1 MTPDLRARIEAAP
14 MRTAQWLVVALATA
28 LNALDG
34 FDVLAMAFTSARVS
48 KDFGL
53 TGGELGMLLSAGLV
67 GMAIGSLVLGP
78 IADRIGRRPVLILS
92 VSLSA
97 AGMLLSATAGAA
109 WQLGLWRVV
118 TGLGVGGILACTN
131 VLVSEFSSKKLR
143 GLAISIYTA
152 GYGVGATVGGSA
164 AVWLQA
170 TFGWH
175 AVFVGGAAATAVLLV
190 AVLLFAPESID
201 FLATRRP
208 RGYEARL
215 ARLARRLRLGGAETA
230 DVLAVP
236 VEDTARPDPSGTT
249 VGQLFARPNLRT
261 TLLVWGAFFVVMFGF
276 YFVNSW
282 TPKLL
287 VTAGMTESQGVV
299 GGLMLTLG
307 GTVGSIA
314 YGAFA
319 AKWHRRTVMLWFT
332 VLAAVATGVFISTAG
347 VLALAF
353 VVGVLLGALIN
364 GCIAG
369 LYVITPSAYAASLR
383 STGVGW
389 AIGIGRIGAI
399 IAPLVTG
406 ALLDTGW
413 TPNGLYLAVGAV
425 ILIGAVAV
433 YFLPRHAS
441 AGRAAGEP
449 AEPEAVAAH

>member
-1 MTPDLRARIEAAP
+1 
-14 MRTAQWLVVALATA
+14 MRTAQWLIVALATA

-53 TGGELGMLLSAGLV
+53 TGGELGILLSAGLV

-78 IADRIGRRPVLILS
+78 FADRVGRRPVLILS
-92 VSLSA
+92 VALSA
-97 AGMLLSATAGAA
+97 VGMLLSATAGAA
-109 WQLGLWRVV
+109 LQLGLWRVV
-118 TGLGVGGILACTN
+118 TGLGVGGILVCTN
-131 VLVSEFSSKKLR
+131 VLVSEFSSKRLR

-170 TFGWH
+170 SFGWH
-175 AVFVGGAAATAVLLV
+175 AVFVGGAAATAVLLL
-190 AVLLFAPESID
+190 AVLVLAPESID

-208 RGYEARL
+208 RGHEAKL
-215 ARLARRLRLGGAETA
+215 DRLARRLRLDGAVRDTIGTGATTPSPGTA
-230 DVLAVP
+230 GPAGP
-236 VEDTARPDPSGTT
+236 ATGTT
-249 VGQLFARPNLRT
+249 VRQLFAPANVRAT
-261 TLLVWGAFFVVMFGF
+261 ILVWAAFFVVMFGF

-287 VTAGMTESQGVV
+287 VTAGMTESQGVI

-314 YGAFA
+314 FGAFA

-332 VLAAVATGVFISTAG
+332 VLAAIATAVFISTAG

-389 AIGIGRIGAI
+389 AIGVGRIGAI

-433 YFLPRHAS
+433 YFLPRGVPGTRTEA
-441 AGRAAGEP
+441 EP
-449 AEPEAVAAH
+449 AAREEIPAH

>member
-1 MTPDLRARIEAAP
+1 
-14 MRTAQWLVVALATA
+14 
-28 LNALDG
+28 
-34 FDVLAMAFTSARVS
+34 
-48 KDFGL
+48 
-53 TGGELGMLLSAGLV
+53 
-67 GMAIGSLVLGP
+67 
-78 IADRIGRRPVLILS
+78 
-92 VSLSA
+92 
-97 AGMLLSATAGAA
+97 
-109 WQLGLWRVV
+109 
-118 TGLGVGGILACTN
+118 
-131 VLVSEFSSKKLR
+131 
-143 GLAISIYTA
+143 
-152 GYGVGATVGGSA
+152 
-164 AVWLQA
+164 
-170 TFGWH
+170 
-175 AVFVGGAAATAVLLV
+175 
-190 AVLLFAPESID
+190 
-201 FLATRRP
+201 
-208 RGYEARL
+208 
-215 ARLARRLRLGGAETA
+215 
-230 DVLAVP
+230 
-236 VEDTARPDPSGTT
+236 

-433 YFLPRHAS
+433 YFLPRDAS

>member
-1 MTPDLRARIEAAP
+1 MTTDLRARIEAAP
-14 MRTAQWLVVALATA
+14 MRAAQWAVVALATA

-48 KDFGL
+48 KEFGL
-53 TGGELGMLLSAGLV
+53 TGGELGLLLSAGLV

-78 IADRIGRRPVLILS
+78 FADRLGRRPMLILS
-92 VSLSA
+92 VALSA
-97 AGMLLSATAGAA
+97 AGMLFSASAANA

-118 TGLGVGGILACTN
+118 TGLGVGGILACSN
-131 VLVSEFSSKKLR
+131 VLVSEFSSKKFR

-152 GYGVGATVGGSA
+152 GYGVGATIGGSA
-164 AVWLQA
+164 AVWLQTA
-170 TFGWH
+170 FGWH
-175 AVFVGGAAATAVLLV
+175 SVFLGGGIATIVLLV
-190 AVLLFAPESID
+190 MVLALAPESID

-208 RGYEARL
+208 RGYEAKL
-215 ARLARRLRLGGAETA
+215 ARLARRLRFDDAALGMSPQTA
-230 DVLAVP
+230 GLAQSK
-236 VEDTARPDPSGTT
+236 PSGTT
-249 VGQLFARPNLRT
+249 LAGLFAPANLRS
-261 TLLVWGAFFVVMFGF
+261 TLLVWAGFFVIMFGF

-314 YGAFA
+314 FGAFA

-332 VLAAVATGVFISTAG
+332 VLAAVATAVFISAVG
-347 VLALAF
+347 ILALAF
-353 VVGVLLGALIN
+353 GVGVILGALIN

-369 LYVITPSAYAASLR
+369 LYVITPAAYGAELR

-389 AIGIGRIGAI
+389 AIGIGRVGAI
-399 IAPLVTG
+399 IAPMVTG

-413 TPNGLYLAVGAV
+413 TPSALYVGVGAV
-425 ILIGAVAV
+425 ILVGAVAV
-433 YFLPRHAS
+433 FFLPR
-441 AGRAAGEP
+441 GERV
-449 AEPEAVAAH
+449 EADRLSEESLVAH

>member
-1 MTPDLRARIEAAP
+1 

-78 IADRIGRRPVLILS
+78 VADRIGRRPVLILS

-97 AGMLLSATAGAA
+97 VGMLLSATAGGAV
-109 WQLGLWRVV
+109 QLGLWRVV

-236 VEDTARPDPSGTT
+236 VEDATRPDPSGTT

-425 ILIGAVAV
+425 ILVGAVAV
-433 YFLPRHAS
+433 YFLPRDAS

-449 AEPEAVAAH
+449 AEPEALAAH

>member
-97 AGMLLSATAGAA
+97 VGMLLSATAGGA

-190 AVLLFAPESID
+190 AVLLVAPESID

-236 VEDTARPDPSGTT
+236 VADATRPDPSGTT

-433 YFLPRHAS
+433 YFLPRDAS